1 MLQRVSFTSPLV
13 EGDTENQTVGCR
25 QNNPEICKYNSIDDK
40 LSQID
45 FIK

>member
-25 QNNPEICKYNSIDDK
+25 QNNPEICKYNMA
-40 LSQID
+40 
-45 FIK
+45 